1 MVAVAASPTPG
12 AAAGSPF
19 ATRSHDHPPYKDMV
33 LSALEALNGRKG
45 SSRHAIS
52 KYISDNYS
60 DLPPT
65 HSSLLSHH
73 LRRLQSQGVIRMFKH
88 SYKLADPPAAE
99 DSGAAVGSKKRGRG
113 RPRKIVPAPSSVIV
127 KAPKKRGRPPKLS
140 AGSPPAK
147 KIKPDRLPTPTTP
160 AVVDPAAVYI
170 LPQAE
175 QLKSGFLQSLPGAVA
190 IVLPVGLLSKKTAKS
205 PVLIL
210 PNGVQSLVDAS
221 VGRKKLGRPKKI
233 EVKKK
238 PDKPKVVEKRP
249 PGLPRRKSML
259 PKQVLL
265 HNGGTNVSHVNIGA
279 KKLGRSRKI
288 RDSVL
293 PENGQLKSFVPDN
306 LAITETEQGILEKTG
321 NSSKPE
327 SFQAVQN
334 IPSLELKKNPLGR
347 PKKNT
352 IVEGPKSPP
361 TTALAT

>member
-33 LSALEALNGRKG
+33 LNALEALNGRNG

-73 LRRLQSQGVIRMFKH
+73 LRRLQSNGVIQMFKH

-99 DSGAAVGSKKRGRG
+99 DSGAAVGSKKRGR
-113 RPRKIVPAPSSVIV
+113 PRKNVPAPSSVLD
-127 KAPKKRGRPPKLS
+127 KTPKKRGRPPKLG
-140 AGSPPAK
+140 AGAPPAK
-147 KIKPDRLPTPTTP
+147 KIKPDRLPTAKTP

-238 PDKPKVVEKRP
+238 PDQPKVVERRP

-265 HNGGTNVSHVNIGA
+265 HNGGTTVSHVNIGA
-279 KKLGRSRKI
+279 KKLGRPRKI

-293 PENGQLKSFVPDN
+293 PENGQLKSFVPDK
-306 LAITETEQGILEKTG
+306 LATTETEQGILEKTEL
-321 NSSKPE
+321 SSKPE

-334 IPSLELKKNPLGR
+334 IPSLELKKRPLGR

-352 IVEGPKSPP
+352 IVEGPKSPR